1 MKRFERAS
9 QAKRRRTE
17 LGDKQE
23 AARSL
28 LTLSEIGNGTTYC
41 EPHSGIFT
49 MTALTMKELEVDRAM
64 LKDVQTLNLKLVE
77 EKRNLAVECAALKE
91 ENKALKEENEA
102 LKVECEQLRASQTT
116 LPQDEQLFGEKYF
129 EDHDEK
135 VKYFTGL
142 PNYKTL
148 KAVFN
153 FVSSGVEAG
162 SRTSL
167 SLFQLFVI
175 VLIKL
180 RLNIGDQDLAYRFN
194 VSQSTVTRQMQKWIY
209 ILYVRL
215 GSLVKWPDRDE
226 LIRTMPM
233 SFRRKY
239 GKCVIIID
247 CFEVFIETLTN
258 LKARAQTWSNY
269 KHHNTVK
276 FLIGITP
283 QGAITYLSK
292 AWGGRMS
299 DVYLTEH
306 CDLLENLLP
315 GDLILADRGFNI
327 HDSAGL
333 YCVQVNLIPEEK
345 SN

>member
-1 MKRFERAS
+1 M
-9 QAKRRRTE
+9 
-17 LGDKQE
+17 
-23 AARSL
+23 
-28 LTLSEIGNGTTYC
+28 
-41 EPHSGIFT
+41 
-49 MTALTMKELEVDRAM
+49 
-64 LKDVQTLNLKLVE
+64 
-77 EKRNLAVECAALKE
+77 
-91 ENKALKEENEA
+91 
-102 LKVECEQLRASQTT
+102 
-116 LPQDEQLFGEKYF
+116 
-129 EDHDEK
+129 
-135 VKYFTGL
+135 
-142 PNYKTL
+142 
-148 KAVFN
+148 FN

-180 RLNIGDQDLAYRFN
+180 RLNIGDQNLAYRFN
-194 VSQSTVTRQMQKWIY
+194 VSQSTVARQMQKWID

-215 GSLVKWPDRDE
+215 GPLVKWPDSDE

-247 CFEVFIETLTN
+247 CFEVFIERLTN

-283 QGAITYLSK
+283 QGAITYISK
-292 AWGGRMS
+292 AWCGHVS

-306 CDLLENLLP
+306 CELLENLLP